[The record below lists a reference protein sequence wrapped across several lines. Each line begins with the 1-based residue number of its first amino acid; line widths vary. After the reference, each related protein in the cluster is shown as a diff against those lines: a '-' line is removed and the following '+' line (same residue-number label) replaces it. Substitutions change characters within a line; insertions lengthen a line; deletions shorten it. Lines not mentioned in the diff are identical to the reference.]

1 MLIILISQAIFNN
14 FHLLKMVRNK
24 STNRLKTVLLMIN
37 KKLDFIVI
45 KREKN
50 KIIKF
55 IIIKLVS
62 IVDLL
67 IFPLSITYS
76 KIQKINKIN
85 IFKMNSK

>member
-1 MLIILISQAIFNN
+1 MLMVLISQAIFNN

-24 STNRLKTVLLMIN
+24 FTNRLKTVILIIN

-67 IFPLSITYS
+67 IFPLNTIYS
-76 KIQKINKIN
+76 KIRKINKIN
-85 IFKMNSK
+85 IFKVNSK

>member
-24 STNRLKTVLLMIN
+24 STNRLKTVLIMIN

-67 IFPLSITYS
+67 IFPLNTIYS
-76 KIQKINKIN
+76 KIRKINKIN